1 MGRRADFHNEREP
14 GLLGIQP
21 WHGLGRCLGGRYH
34 PGRHALRQRG
44 LCEIIV
50 PVGNS
55 HSYMLVVQPAQN
67 WHGQRATDGLD
78 GAVDWRVFLQ

>member
-21 WHGLGRCLGGRYH
+21 GTVLAGASADAINLAGMRFVNE
-34 PGRHALRQRG
+34 G

-55 HSYMLVVQPAQN
+55 HSYMLVVQPCPYRKPKTA
-67 WHGQRATDGLD
+67 D
-78 GAVDWRVFLQ
+78 